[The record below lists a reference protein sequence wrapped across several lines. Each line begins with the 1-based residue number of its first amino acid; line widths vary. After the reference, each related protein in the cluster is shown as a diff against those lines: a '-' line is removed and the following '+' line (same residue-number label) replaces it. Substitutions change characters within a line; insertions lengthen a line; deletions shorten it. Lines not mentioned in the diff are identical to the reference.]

1 MVVLITAM
9 SCRNSGFQ
17 VVHCTWSHQKKAGAT
32 QCDELF
38 GGPGGGGK
46 LPFGDNVL
54 LTQSF
59 QVYRGW
65 LGVPGNEAVTHVAYA
80 AQPSSIKLAQSD
92 HPLSSLP
99 LQTWLP

>member
-1 MVVLITAM
+1 MVSKLYIAPGAIRRKLARLSAM
-9 SCRNSGFQ
+9 SCLG
-17 VVHCTWSHQKKAGAT
+17 GAR
-32 QCDELF
+32 
-38 GGPGGGGK
+38 GGGGWK